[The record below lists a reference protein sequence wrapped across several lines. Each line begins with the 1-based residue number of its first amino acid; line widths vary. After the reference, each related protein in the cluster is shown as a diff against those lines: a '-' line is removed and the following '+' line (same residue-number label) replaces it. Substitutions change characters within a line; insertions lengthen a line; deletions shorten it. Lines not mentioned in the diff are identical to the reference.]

1 MTAYFLRGRFGYY
14 SMVENICK
22 EEDYSLIERY
32 SVSTVCLFGLNF
44 WAFPFL
50 VPLVFS
56 LAHLVL
62 NFFDWDFFLWRTW
75 LFFCW
80 DLLILSVFLPISFL
94 LFSFLVVA
102 LVDLTKKYNLCQMLL
117 CLSVLNFAILSIPIQ
132 GR

>member
-14 SMVENICK
+14 VMVENICK
-22 EEDYSLIERY
+22 EDYSLIERY
-32 SVSTVCLFGLNF
+32 SVSTVCFFGLNF

-50 VPLVFS
+50 VPPVFS

-62 NFFDWDFFLWRTW
+62 NIFDWDFFLWSTW

-80 DLLILSVFLPISFL
+80 DFLILSVFLPLSFL